1 MIQAFIFDLDGV
13 LTDTAEYHF
22 LAWQQLATQLGIDFS
37 REDNEQLK
45 GVDRMGSLELIL
57 QLRQK
62 QLSQEEK
69 LKLAEQKNKEYL
81 KLVET
86 MSPADLFPGV
96 LPLFSSLKAAGVK
109 TALASASKN
118 AALVLQKLCIPDLFD
133 YVADSNLIKNGK
145 PDPEIFLTCAQALGV
160 KPELCIGVEDAP
172 AGVTAIKTAGMYALG
187 IGEPH
192 ALTQADLVIP
202 AVSAIDQHLFTRL
215 LTMR

>member
-22 LAWQQLATQLGIDFS
+22 LAWKQLATQIGIEFS
-37 REDNEQLK
+37 RADNELLK

-57 QLRQK
+57 QLGQK
-62 QLSQEEK
+62 QLSLDDK
-69 LKLAEQKNKEYL
+69 LMLAEQKNTEYL

-133 YVADSNLIKNGK
+133 YVADSNRIKNGK

-160 KPELCIGVEDAP
+160 APERCIGVEDAP
-172 AGVTAIKTAGMYALG
+172 AGVTAIKAAGMYALG
-187 IGEPH
+187 IGEAH

-202 AVSAIDQHLFTRL
+202 AVSALDSSL
-215 LTMR
+215 LTKLLTL

>member
-22 LAWQQLATQLGIDFS
+22 LAWKQLATQIGIEFS
-37 REDNEQLK
+37 RADNELLK

-57 QLRQK
+57 QLGQK
-62 QLSQEEK
+62 QLSLDDK
-69 LKLAEQKNKEYL
+69 LMLAEQKNTEYL

-133 YVADSNLIKNGK
+133 YVADSNRIKNGK

-160 KPELCIGVEDAP
+160 APERCIGVEDAP
-172 AGVTAIKTAGMYALG
+172 AGVTAIKAAGMYALG
-187 IGEPH
+187 IGEEH

-202 AVSAIDQHLFTRL
+202 AVSALNQPL
-215 LTMR
+215 LTKLLTL

>member
-1 MIQAFIFDLDGV
+1 MIQALIFDLDGV

-22 LAWQQLATQLGIDFS
+22 LAWQQLATQLGIEFS
-37 REDNEQLK
+37 RADNELLK

-57 QLRQK
+57 QLGQK
-62 QLSQEEK
+62 QLSQDEK
-69 LKLAEQKNKEYL
+69 LMLAEQKNAEYL
-81 KLVET
+81 KLVES

-160 KPELCIGVEDAP
+160 APERCIGVEDAP
-172 AGVTAIKTAGMYALG
+172 AGVTAIKAAGMYALG
-187 IGEPH
+187 IGEEH

-202 AVSAIDQHLFTRL
+202 AISALDQTL
-215 LTMR
+215 LTKLLTL

>member
-37 REDNEQLK
+37 RADNELLK

-57 QLRQK
+57 QLGQK
-62 QLSQEEK
+62 QLSQDEK
-69 LKLAEQKNKEYL
+69 LKLAEQKNLEYL

-118 AALVLQKLCIPDLFD
+118 AALVLQKLGIPALFD

-145 PDPEIFLTCAQALGV
+145 PDPEIFLTCAQALAV
-160 KPELCIGVEDAP
+160 TPERCIGVEDAP
-172 AGVTAIKTAGMYALG
+172 AGVTAIKAAGMYALG
-187 IGEPH
+187 IGEAQ
-192 ALTQADLVIP
+192 ALTQADRVIP
-202 AVSAIDQHLFTRL
+202 AVSAIDQPL
-215 LTMR
+215 LTQLLAL

>member
-22 LAWQQLATQLGIDFS
+22 LAWKQLATQLGIEFS
-37 REDNEQLK
+37 RADNELLK

-57 QLRQK
+57 QLGQK
-62 QLSQEEK
+62 QLSQDDK
-69 LKLAEQKNKEYL
+69 LMLAEQKNAEYL
-81 KLVET
+81 KLVES

-160 KPELCIGVEDAP
+160 APERCIGVEDAP
-172 AGVTAIKTAGMYALG
+172 AGVTAIKAAGMYALG

-202 AVSAIDQHLFTRL
+202 AISALDPTL
-215 LTMR
+215 LTKLLTL

>member
-1 MIQAFIFDLDGV
+1 MSQAFIFDLDGV

-22 LAWQQLATQLGIDFS
+22 LAWQQLATQLGIEFS
-37 REDNEQLK
+37 RADNELLK

-57 QLRQK
+57 QLGQK
-62 QLSQEEK
+62 QLSQDQK
-69 LKLAEQKNKEYL
+69 LMLAEQKNAEYL

-160 KPELCIGVEDAP
+160 APERCIGVEDAP
-172 AGVTAIKTAGMYALG
+172 AGVTAIKAAGMYALG
-187 IGEPH
+187 IGEEH

-202 AVSAIDQHLFTRL
+202 AISVLDPKL
-215 LTMR
+215 LTKLLTL

>member
-22 LAWQQLATQLGIDFS
+22 LAWKQLATQLGVEFS
-37 REDNEQLK
+37 RADNELLK
-45 GVDRMGSLELIL
+45 GVDRMGSLDLIL
-57 QLRQK
+57 QLGQL
-62 QLSQEEK
+62 QLSLDEK
-69 LKLAEQKNKEYL
+69 LMLAEQKNIEYL
-81 KLVET
+81 KLVES

-160 KPELCIGVEDAP
+160 KPERCIGVEDAP
-172 AGVTAIKTAGMYALG
+172 AGVTAIKAAGMFALG
-187 IGEPH
+187 IGAPQ

-202 AVSAIDQHLFTRL
+202 AVSALNQPL
-215 LTMR
+215 LTKLLSL

>member
-22 LAWQQLATQLGIDFS
+22 LAWKQLATQLGIEFS
-37 REDNEQLK
+37 RADNELLK

-57 QLRQK
+57 QLGQK
-62 QLSQEEK
+62 QLSQDEK
-69 LKLAEQKNKEYL
+69 RMLAEQKNTEYL
-81 KLVET
+81 KLVES

-160 KPELCIGVEDAP
+160 APERCIGVEDAP
-172 AGVTAIKTAGMYALG
+172 AGVTAIKAAGMYALG

-202 AVSAIDQHLFTRL
+202 AISALDPKL
-215 LTMR
+215 LTKLLTL

>member
-22 LAWQQLATQLGIDFS
+22 LAWQQLATQLGIEFS
-37 REDNEQLK
+37 RADNELLK

-57 QLRQK
+57 QLGQK
-62 QLSQEEK
+62 QLSLDEK
-69 LKLAEQKNKEYL
+69 LMLAEQKNTEYL
-81 KLVET
+81 KLVES

-160 KPELCIGVEDAP
+160 APERCIGVEDAP
-172 AGVTAIKTAGMYALG
+172 AGVTAIKAAGMYALG
-187 IGEPH
+187 IGEEH

-202 AVSAIDQHLFTRL
+202 AISALDQTL
-215 LTMR
+215 LTKLLTL

>member
-22 LAWQQLATQLGIDFS
+22 LAWKQLATQLGIEFS
-37 REDNEQLK
+37 RADNELLK

-57 QLRQK
+57 QLGQK

-69 LKLAEQKNKEYL
+69 LKLAEQKNTEYL
-81 KLVET
+81 KLVES

-118 AALVLQKLCIPDLFD
+118 AALVLQKLSIPALFD

-145 PDPEIFLTCAQALGV
+145 PAPEIFLTCAQALGV
-160 KPELCIGVEDAP
+160 APERCIGVEDAP
-172 AGVTAIKTAGMYALG
+172 AGVTAIKAAGMYALG
-187 IGEPH
+187 IGEEQ

-202 AVSAIDQHLFTRL
+202 AVSALNQPL
-215 LTMR
+215 LTKLLTL

>member
-1 MIQAFIFDLDGV
+1 MIKAFIFDLDGV

-22 LAWQQLATQLGIDFS
+22 LAWQQLATQLGIEFS
-37 REDNEQLK
+37 RADNELLK

-57 QLRQK
+57 QLGQV
-62 QLSQEEK
+62 QLSQDEK
-69 LKLAEQKNKEYL
+69 LMLAEQKNTEYL
-81 KLVET
+81 KLVDR

-145 PDPEIFLTCAQALGV
+145 PDPEIFLTCAKALGIT
-160 KPELCIGVEDAP
+160 PERCVGVEDAP
-172 AGVTAIKTAGMYALG
+172 AGVTAIKAAGMYALG
-187 IGEPH
+187 IGEEH

-202 AVSAIDQHLFTRL
+202 AVSAIDQPL
-215 LTMR
+215 LIKLLAL

>member
-22 LAWQQLATQLGIDFS
+22 LAWKQLATQLGIEFS
-37 REDNEQLK
+37 RADNELLK

-57 QLRQK
+57 QLGQK
-62 QLSQEEK
+62 QLSQDEK
-69 LKLAEQKNKEYL
+69 LTLAEQKNAEYL
-81 KLVET
+81 KLVQT

-160 KPELCIGVEDAP
+160 APERCIGVEDAP
-172 AGVTAIKTAGMYALG
+172 AGVTAIKAAGMHALG

-202 AVSAIDQHLFTRL
+202 AVSALNQPL
-215 LTMR
+215 LIKLLAL

>member
-1 MIQAFIFDLDGV
+1 MIQALIFDLDGV

-22 LAWQQLATQLGIDFS
+22 LAWQQLATQLGIEFS
-37 REDNEQLK
+37 RADNELLK

-57 QLRQK
+57 QLGQK
-62 QLSQEEK
+62 QLSLDEK
-69 LKLAEQKNKEYL
+69 LMLAEQKNTEYL
-81 KLVET
+81 KLVES

-160 KPELCIGVEDAP
+160 APERCIGVEDAP
-172 AGVTAIKTAGMYALG
+172 AGVTAIKAAGMYALG
-187 IGEPH
+187 IGEEH

-202 AVSAIDQHLFTRL
+202 AISALDQTL
-215 LTMR
+215 LTKLLTL

>member
-1 MIQAFIFDLDGV
+1 MIKAFIFDLDGV

-22 LAWQQLATQLGIDFS
+22 LAWKQLATQIGIEFS
-37 REDNEQLK
+37 RADNELLK

-57 QLRQK
+57 QLGQK
-62 QLSQEEK
+62 QLSQDEK
-69 LKLAEQKNKEYL
+69 LTLTEQKNAEYL
-81 KLVET
+81 KLVQT

-160 KPELCIGVEDAP
+160 APERCIGVEDAP
-172 AGVTAIKTAGMYALG
+172 AGVTAIKAAGMHALG

-202 AVSAIDQHLFTRL
+202 AVSALNQPL
-215 LTMR
+215 LIKLLAL

>member
-22 LAWQQLATQLGIDFS
+22 LAWQQLATQLGIEFS
-37 REDNEQLK
+37 RADNELLK

-57 QLRQK
+57 QLGQV
-62 QLSQEEK
+62 QLSQDEK
-69 LKLAEQKNKEYL
+69 LMLAEQKNTEYL

-96 LPLFSSLKAAGVK
+96 LPLFSSLKAAGIK

-160 KPELCIGVEDAP
+160 APERCIGVEDAP
-172 AGVTAIKTAGMYALG
+172 AGVTAIKAAGMYALG
-187 IGEPH
+187 IGELH

-202 AVSAIDQHLFTRL
+202 AISALDPTL
-215 LTMR
+215 LTKLLTL

>member
-22 LAWQQLATQLGIDFS
+22 LAWKQLATQLGIEFS
-37 REDNEQLK
+37 RADNELLK

-57 QLRQK
+57 QLGQK
-62 QLSQEEK
+62 QLSQDEK
-69 LKLAEQKNKEYL
+69 LMLAEQKNTEYL
-81 KLVET
+81 KLVES

-160 KPELCIGVEDAP
+160 APERCIGVEDAP
-172 AGVTAIKTAGMYALG
+172 AGVTAIKAAGMYALG
-187 IGEPH
+187 IGGPH

-202 AVSAIDQHLFTRL
+202 AVSALNQPL
-215 LTMR
+215 LTKLLTL

>member
-22 LAWQQLATQLGIDFS
+22 LAWKQLATQLDIEFS
-37 REDNEQLK
+37 RADNELLK

-57 QLRQK
+57 QLGQK
-62 QLSQEEK
+62 QLSQDEK
-69 LKLAEQKNKEYL
+69 LMLAEQKNTEYL
-81 KLVET
+81 KLVES

-96 LPLFSSLKAAGVK
+96 LPLFGSLKAAGVK

-160 KPELCIGVEDAP
+160 APERCIGVEDAP
-172 AGVTAIKTAGMYALG
+172 AGVTAIKAAGMYALG

-202 AVSAIDQHLFTRL
+202 AVSALNQPL
-215 LTMR
+215 LTKLLTL

>member
-22 LAWQQLATQLGIDFS
+22 LAWQQLANQLGIEFN
-37 REDNEQLK
+37 RADNELLK

-57 QLRQK
+57 QLGQK
-62 QLSQEEK
+62 QLSQDEK
-69 LKLAEQKNKEYL
+69 LMLAEQKNAEYL
-81 KLVET
+81 KLVES

-118 AALVLQKLCIPDLFD
+118 AALVLQKLCIQDLFD

-160 KPELCIGVEDAP
+160 APERCIGVEDAP
-172 AGVTAIKTAGMYALG
+172 AGVTAIKAAGMYALG
-187 IGEPH
+187 IGEEQ

-202 AVSAIDQHLFTRL
+202 AISALDQTL
-215 LTMR
+215 LTKLLTL

>member
-22 LAWQQLATQLGIDFS
+22 LAWQQLATQLGIEFS
-37 REDNEQLK
+37 RADNELLK

-57 QLRQK
+57 QLGQK
-62 QLSQEEK
+62 QLSQEQK
-69 LKLAEQKNKEYL
+69 LMLAEQKNAEYL
-81 KLVET
+81 KLVQT

-145 PDPEIFLTCAQALGV
+145 PDPEIFLTCAHALGV
-160 KPELCIGVEDAP
+160 APERCIGVEDAP
-172 AGVTAIKTAGMYALG
+172 AGVTAIKAAGMYALG
-187 IGEPH
+187 IGEAH

-202 AVSAIDQHLFTRL
+202 AVSAIDQPL
-215 LTMR
+215 LIKLLAL

>member
-22 LAWQQLATQLGIDFS
+22 LAWKQLATQLGIEFS
-37 REDNEQLK
+37 RADNELLK

-57 QLRQK
+57 QLGQK
-62 QLSQEEK
+62 QLNQDEK
-69 LKLAEQKNKEYL
+69 LMLAEQKNTEYL

-118 AALVLQKLCIPDLFD
+118 AALVLQKLGIPASFD

-172 AGVTAIKTAGMYALG
+172 AGVTAIKAAGMYALG
-187 IGEPH
+187 IGEEH

-202 AVSAIDQHLFTRL
+202 AVSAIDQRLFTRL
-215 LTMR
+215 LTI

>member
-22 LAWQQLATQLGIDFS
+22 LAWQQLATQLGIEFS
-37 REDNEQLK
+37 RADNELLK

-57 QLRQK
+57 QLGQK
-62 QLSQEEK
+62 QLSLDDK
-69 LKLAEQKNKEYL
+69 LMLAEQKNAEYL

-160 KPELCIGVEDAP
+160 APERCIGVEDAP
-172 AGVTAIKTAGMYALG
+172 AGVTAIKAAGMYALG

-202 AVSAIDQHLFTRL
+202 AVSALDPSL
-215 LTMR
+215 LTKLLTL